1 MMLKELIVLGERL
14 AGQKD
19 VRLRRGLVFAFLE
32 ALTVAAPYGLVLV
45 FLRSALDHKLTAGTT
60 AWISAGIGLSVAL
73 RLVFSGV
80 AMSNIFISAHALMGK
95 ARIRTADH
103 LRRLPMGFFM
113 RRQSGE
119 LAGVL
124 TSDIALVEDIW
135 SHTIGIFASSFVLP
149 MLVGIGLCFLD
160 LRLGLVILAALP
172 LALAVLAWTTPLFVR
187 EVEQVLAASSE
198 VNARVVEYVQ
208 GIAVL
213 RAFGR
218 HGEIY
223 QRLVSAMERLRDA
236 LIRTDVLP
244 SPLLALFGFVVEA
257 SFVAVA
263 YAGSVLALSDAI
275 RPDVLLVFLVVT
287 VGVVRQVAE
296 LGVALLMLRASQRA
310 LGRVDRLL
318 GERPLAEPAQP
329 AAALSRFDVELDNVS
344 FGYEESNEAVLA
356 SVSTC
361 FPERSLSAIVG
372 ASGSGKSTLVHLIA
386 RLWDVPRDQGA
397 IRIGGVDIRD
407 VPFEELHRH
416 VAMVFQDVVLFTG
429 TILDNIRVGKQDATR
444 ELVEQAA
451 KAARAHEFISSLPRG
466 YDTVLGEGGGSLSGG
481 ERQRLSIARAILK
494 DAPIVLLDEA
504 TASVDASTEVEIQ
517 RAIDE
522 LVKRKTVIVI
532 AHRLRTI
539 RRAHHIVVLD
549 QGRVAES
556 GTHDQL
562 LEKNG
567 VYAALWREQDRA
579 RGWRLVAP
587 TSARAS

>member
-1 MMLKELIVLGERL
+1 MMLEELFTLGERL
-14 AGQKD
+14 AGQRD
-19 VRLRRGLVFAFLE
+19 ARLRRGLVFAFLE
-32 ALTVAAPYGLVLV
+32 ALTVAAPYALVLM
-45 FLRSALDHKLTAGTT
+45 FLRSALNHALSTT
-60 AWISAGIGLSVAL
+60 LVVWITIGIAASVAL
-73 RLVFSGV
+73 RLLCSSA

-103 LRRLPMGFFM
+103 LRKLPMGFFM
-113 RRQSGE
+113 RRQSGD
-119 LAGVL
+119 LTGVL
-124 TSDIALVEDIW
+124 TSDVALVEDIW

-160 LRLGLVILAALP
+160 VRLGVVILAALP
-172 LALAVLAWTTPLFVR
+172 LALAVLAVTTKLFVR
-187 EVEQVLAASSE
+187 EVEAVLAASSD

-223 QRLVSAMERLRDA
+223 QRFVSAMERLRDA
-236 LIRTDVLP
+236 LIRADVLP
-244 SPLLALFGFVVEA
+244 SPLLAVFGFVVEA

-263 YAGSVLALSDAI
+263 YAGSMLALRNAI

-296 LGVALLMLRASQRA
+296 LGVALLLLRASQRA

-318 GERPLAEPAQP
+318 AEPPLTEPTQP
-329 AAALSRFDVELDNVS
+329 SAAPTQFDISLEHVS
-344 FGYEESNEAVLA
+344 FAYEQSDDAVLVDLTA
-356 SVSTC
+356 K
-361 FPERSLSAIVG
+361 FPARSLSAIVG

-386 RLWDVPRDQGA
+386 RLWDVPRGPGA

-407 VPFEELHRH
+407 LPFEALHRH
-416 VAMVFQDVVLFTG
+416 VAMVFQDVVLFSG
-429 TILDNIRVGKQDATR
+429 TVLDNLRVGKPNASR
-444 ELVEQAA
+444 EEVERAA
-451 KAARAHEFISSLPRG
+451 IAARAHDFISSLPQG
-466 YDTVLGEGGGSLSGG
+466 YDTPLGEGGGALSGG

-522 LVKRKTVIVI
+522 LVQRKTVIVI

-539 RRAHHIVVLD
+539 RRAHQIIVLD
-549 QGRVAES
+549 QGRIAET
-556 GTHDQL
+556 GTHDAL

-579 RGWRLVAP
+579 RGWRLVSPP
-587 TSARAS
+587 TTS